1 MSRSALLGFVL
12 GFALSASTA
21 MAQVMSET
29 LSISA
34 GSMQVSAVV
43 TGLDTPWAFG
53 FLPDG
58 KIIITERDGDVLL
71 VTPGAGAVTLDN
83 PPEAYADGQGGLL
96 DVLVPR
102 DFAQERTLYFT
113 HAIRQGRGSGT
124 AVTRAVL
131 NADGTALTNKE
142 VIFEIAP
149 GSNGGRHF
157 GSRIAEAPDGTL
169 FLTVGD
175 RGDRPS
181 AQDRAL
187 HNGSVLRIS
196 RDGSVPA
203 DNPFVSTQGVQP
215 EIWSY
220 GHRNPQGAAFD
231 ANGQFWVNE
240 HGARGGDEVNRIEKG
255 ANYGWPV
262 IAYGRHYSGRSI
274 GEGTEMDGMEQP
286 VTYWDPSIAP
296 SGMTFYND
304 GPIRRWDGDMFVGS
318 LKFDYIARLDGSSLR
333 EVEQIKG
340 DTTQRVRDVRQGPNG
355 DLWFLSIG
363 NGALYKM
370 SSPSS

>member
-1 MSRSALLGFVL
+1 
-12 GFALSASTA
+12 
-21 MAQVMSET
+21 
-29 LSISA
+29 
-34 GSMQVSAVV
+34 MQATAVV

-71 VTPGAGAVTLDN
+71 VTAGIGAVTLDN
-83 PPEAYADGQGGLL
+83 PPEAYTDGQGGLL
-96 DVLVPR
+96 DVLVPH
-102 DFAQERTLYFT
+102 DFAQTRTLYFT
-113 HAIRQGRGSGT
+113 HAIRQNRGSGT

-131 NADGTALTNKE
+131 NDDGTAFTDKD

-149 GSNGGRHF
+149 GSSGGRHF

-169 FLTVGD
+169 YLTVGD

-187 HNGSVLRIS
+187 HNGSVLRIN
-196 RDGSVPA
+196 RDGTVPA
-203 DNPFVSTQGVQP
+203 DNPFVNTDGVQP

-231 ANGQFWVNE
+231 ATGQFWVNE

-262 IAYGRHYSGRSI
+262 ISYGRHYSGMSI
-274 GEGTEMDGMEQP
+274 GEGTEKAGMQQP

-296 SGMTFYND
+296 SGLAFYND
-304 GPIRRWDGDMFVGS
+304 GPVGEWNGDMFVGS
-318 LKFDYIARLDGSSLR
+318 LKFDYIARLEGSPLR

-355 DLWFLSIG
+355 DLWFLSVG
-363 NGALYKM
+363 NGALYRM
-370 SSPSS
+370 SAVGS